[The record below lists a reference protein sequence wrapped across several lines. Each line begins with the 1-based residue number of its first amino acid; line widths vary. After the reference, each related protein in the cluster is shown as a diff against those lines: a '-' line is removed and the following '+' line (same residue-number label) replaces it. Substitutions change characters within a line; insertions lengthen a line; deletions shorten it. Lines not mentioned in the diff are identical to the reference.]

1 MWSRLLSGAVLGF
14 PLSAV
19 LCGLLA
25 YIPPGNWQSLWVPA
39 LLLFFPLWI
48 GVIVW
53 SLAQSPQQIWRK
65 LVSANVI
72 IIPFFLALKHFVW
85 VS

>member
-1 MWSRLLSGAVLGF
+1 MWPRLLSGAVLGF

-39 LLLFFPLWI
+39 LLLFFPCWI
-48 GVIVW
+48 VLTGW
-53 SLAQSPQQIWRK
+53 ALAQRPKKTLIW
-65 LVSANVI
+65 LGSANAI
-72 IIPFFLALKHFVW
+72 LIPLFLSLKHFHLVG
-85 VS
+85 

>member
-25 YIPPGNWQSLWVPA
+25 YIPRGNWQSLWVPA
-39 LLLFFPLWI
+39 LLLFFPLRI
-48 GVIVW
+48 GVIGW

>member
-1 MWSRLLSGAVLGF
+1 MWHRLLSGAFLGF

-25 YIPPGNWQSLWVPA
+25 YLPPGEWQSLWVPA

-48 GVIVW
+48 AIIGW
-53 SLAQSPQQIWRK
+53 SLAQSPQKSWRT
-65 LVSANVI
+65 LGAVNAVL
-72 IIPFFLALKHFVW
+72 IPFFFALKHFFW